1 MSKGSQ
7 RRPGIVP
14 PDAWNRI
21 FHPDKCATCG
31 ELKAKCGC
39 VVVRREKGDQTAMIR
54 TVQQLMSDVANGGP
68 SEPFVKV
75 DKGAK

>member
-1 MSKGSQ
+1 MTSEAGKGSR
-7 RRPGIVP
+7 RRPGIVS

-39 VVVRREKGDQTAMIR
+39 VVAAKGPTKEK
-54 TVQQLMSDVANGGP
+54 S
-68 SEPFVKV
+68 
-75 DKGAK
+75 